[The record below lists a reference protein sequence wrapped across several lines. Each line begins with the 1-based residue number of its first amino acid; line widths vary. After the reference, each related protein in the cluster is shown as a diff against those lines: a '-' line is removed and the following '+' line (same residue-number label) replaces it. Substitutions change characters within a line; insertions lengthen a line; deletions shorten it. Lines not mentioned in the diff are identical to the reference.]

1 MSIFSSV
8 PILGKIVDSIGT
20 WIDQAVEDKDL
31 ANRLKNEFQITWVL
45 KNAER
50 IQAELAA
57 QAQTLTAE
65 IKGESWLQRNW
76 RPILMLTFTYIVA
89 HNYILVPLFSLPS
102 VEIPPAMWSLLE
114 IGVGGYV
121 VGRSVEKIIPGIG
134 AAIKGDRK

>member
-8 PILGKIVDSIGT
+8 PILGKIVDSVGT

-50 IQAELAA
+50 IQAELNA

-114 IGVGGYV
+114 VGVGGYV
-121 VGRSVEKIIPGIG
+121 VGRSVEKIIPSISS
-134 AAIKGDRK
+134 AIKK

>member
-1 MSIFSSV
+1 MPVFSSV

-50 IQAELAA
+50 IQAELNA

-114 IGVGGYV
+114 VGVGGYV
-121 VGRSVEKIIPGIG
+121 VGRSVEKIIPSVS
-134 AAIKGDRK
+134 AALKGDKK